1 MNLGDVFAWPAGLP
15 ILLLVPV
22 AWFFLRTF
30 DRLRARRLAR
40 LVGPRVG
47 VLASGFSVQ
56 QRHMRRW
63 LLVAALALA
72 LLAIL
77 QPLGGESIHGVE
89 RRGVDILVCLDVS
102 RSMLA
107 RDLIPSRLERARRE
121 IRALADGVRGD
132 RLGLVAFAGT
142 SRLMAPLTRDAGS
155 FTEIMELADP
165 LSVGRGGTDLGA
177 ALETALAA
185 LGDADGDH
193 EVILLLTDGE
203 DLQGRGRRVAE
214 VCRSR
219 GIAVHCIGFGS
230 GRGGKIPVE
239 EDGVET
245 FLKDGAG
252 NEVVSIMDAS
262 SLRKVAETTGGVFVN
277 AAGKERPLG
286 ELYERR
292 ILPMAKKAFDT
303 GDTDSRG
310 SRFQWPLLVA
320 YLIWV
325 LELCLTDRRRR

>member
-1 MNLGDVFAWPAGLP
+1 MSLGNVFAWPAGLP

-22 AWFFLRTF
+22 AWIFLRTC
-30 DRLRARRLAR
+30 DRLRARRLAS

-47 VLASGFSVQ
+47 MLASDVSER
-56 QRHMRRW
+56 QRRLRRW

-72 LLAIL
+72 LLAVL
-77 QPLGGESIHGVE
+77 QPLGGESVHGVE

-107 RDLIPSRLERARRE
+107 RDLMPSRLERARRE
-121 IRALADGVRGD
+121 IGDLADGLRGD

-155 FTEIMELADP
+155 FTKIVDLVDP

-185 LGDADGDH
+185 LGDADGEH
-193 EVILLLTDGE
+193 EVVLLLTDGE

-214 VCRSR
+214 ACKAR
-219 GIAVHCIGFGS
+219 GITVHCVGFGS
-230 GRGGKIPVE
+230 RRGGKIPVQK
-239 EDGVET
+239 DGVET
-245 FLKDGAG
+245 FLKDATG
-252 NEVVSIMDAS
+252 NEVVSVMDAD
-262 SLRKVAETTGGVFVN
+262 SLRNVAETTGGVFVS

-286 ELYERR
+286 ELYERH

-303 GDTDSRG
+303 GDTRSPG
-310 SRFQWPLLVA
+310 NRFQWPLLAA
-320 YLIWV
+320 YLLWV